1 MRVACQSQCAVA
13 SLWRAYADPDS
24 SSTIVGM
31 TPLVATT
38 TLLDGLNY
46 YKTCTPSDWQRTLK
60 VEQRAA
66 NIVKL
71 IAQHGAQPTA
81 LALREVYE
89 LLLDIEQ
96 WKAMCLQQR
105 MGNAGQNSELAV
117 WNAFRGALTAQ
128 NDRDAILSVMQ
139 LKGFGSSRDDE
150 TGQRRAKV
158 ATSAMRFL
166 RPDTWGVVDWRTAA
180 MLSFLDQSKDDVD
193 QALLLAKKWKA
204 NDLRDA
210 YDVIDENAAC
220 AYNQMY
226 RDRRAA
232 LNFPR
237 TVDVEMAL
245 FGLSMMAWPFR

>member
-1 MRVACQSQCAVA
+1 
-13 SLWRAYADPDS
+13 LP
-24 SSTIVGM
+24 
-31 TPLVATT
+31 TT

-46 YKTCTPSDWQRTLK
+46 YKICTPSDWQRTLR
-60 VEQRAA
+60 VETSAVA
-66 NIVKL
+66 VVKL
-71 IAQHGAQPTA
+71 ISQYGTNPTPP
-81 LALREVYE
+81 ALRAAYD
-89 LLLDIEQ
+89 LLLDIEG

-105 MGNAGQNSELAV
+105 MGNAGQNNEQAI
-117 WNAFRGALTAQ
+117 WNAFCGALAAK

-166 RPDTWGVVDWRTAA
+166 KPDTWGVVDWRTAA
-180 MLSFLDQSKDDVD
+180 MLAFLGQSNWDMD

-204 NDLRDA
+204 DDLRDT
-210 YDVIDENAAC
+210 YDVIDENGAC

-226 RDRRAA
+226 RDRRATPSF
-232 LNFPR
+232 LR

>member
-1 MRVACQSQCAVA
+1 MA
-13 SLWRAYADPDS
+13 
-24 SSTIVGM
+24 
-31 TPLVATT
+31 PLVTT

-46 YKTCTPSDWQRTLK
+46 YKTGTPSDWQRTLR
-60 VEQRAA
+60 VESSAVA
-66 NIVKL
+66 VVKL
-71 IAQHGAQPTA
+71 IFEYGPQPTPS
-81 LALREVYE
+81 ALRAAYD
-89 LLLDIEQ
+89 LLLDIEE

-105 MGNAGQNSELAV
+105 MGNAGQNSEPAI

-166 RPDTWGVVDWRTAA
+166 RPETWGVVDWRTAA
-180 MLSFLDQSKDDVD
+180 MLSFLDQSKGDVD
-193 QALLLAKKWKA
+193 QALRLAKKWKA

-226 RDRRAA
+226 RDMLKAPC
-232 LNFPR
+232 FPR
-237 TVDVEMAL
+237 TVDVEMGL

>member
-1 MRVACQSQCAVA
+1 M
-13 SLWRAYADPDS
+13 AYNAR
-24 SSTIVGM
+24 M
-31 TPLVATT
+31 TPPPLAT
-38 TLLDGLNY
+38 TLLNGLNY
-46 YKTCTPSDWQRTLK
+46 YKTCTPSDWQRTLRIESSG
-60 VEQRAA
+60 VAV
-66 NIVKL
+66 VKL
-71 IAQHGAQPTA
+71 ISQHGAQPTPSA
-81 LALREVYE
+81 RRAAYD
-89 LLLDIEQ
+89 LLLDIEE
-96 WKAMCLQQR
+96 WKAMCLQQC
-105 MGNAGQNSELAV
+105 MGNAGQNSEQAI
-117 WNAFRGALTAQ
+117 WNAFRGALSAQ

-166 RPDTWGVVDWRTAA
+166 KPDTWGVVDWRTAA
-180 MLSFLDQSKDDVD
+180 ILSFLDQSNGDVD

-226 RDRRAA
+226 RDRRATPS
-232 LNFPR
+232 FPR
-237 TVDVEMAL
+237 TVDVEMGL